1 MVNANLYSFPY
12 SGFEGKRWSEDKLDG
27 EFGKIVNISIF
38 WKTPSDFNIIH
49 THLLET
55 DVLQFDFYISLNCSG
70 MR

>member
-1 MVNANLYSFPY
+1 MQIYTHFLAVVLK
-12 SGFEGKRWSEDKLDG
+12 EKRRSEDKLDG

-38 WKTPSDFNIIH
+38 WKTLSDFNIIH